1 MVGGLNKLQTSRAVR
16 WAGRDKRGQDQDG
29 DTDSKGFRKGYRDKG
44 DLLSIFAQNHFKFWH
59 DPASIFMIKHRKL
72 PPECVVCVKYEELIQ
87 GCQT

>member
-1 MVGGLNKLQTSRAVR
+1 MTSEVRTRMGTQTQRAL
-16 WAGRDKRGQDQDG
+16 
-29 DTDSKGFRKGYRDKG
+29 DSKGYRNKG
-44 DLLSIFAQNHFKFWH
+44 DLLSVFAQNHFKFWH